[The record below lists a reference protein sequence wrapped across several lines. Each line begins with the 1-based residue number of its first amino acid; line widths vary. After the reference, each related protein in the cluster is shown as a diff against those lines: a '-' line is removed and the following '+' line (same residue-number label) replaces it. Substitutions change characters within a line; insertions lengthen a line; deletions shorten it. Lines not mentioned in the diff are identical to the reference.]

1 MYPAELELKH
11 ENSKN
16 DKSASYLDLQLD
28 VLNGDAW
35 HPQNRPDQNRT
46 DKNRIE
52 QNRTE
57 QSRREQN
64 RTEQN
69 RYSM

>member
-28 VLNGDAW
+28 VLNVKIVTSLYGT
-35 HPQNRPDQNRT
+35 PDDFPFKIVNSLMSLVTPLKMDRM
-46 DKNRIE
+46 E
-52 QNRTE
+52 
-57 QSRREQN
+57 
-64 RTEQN
+64 
-69 RYSM
+69 YSLLKH